1 MATKKMKHPD
11 AKGTI
16 EVRADAVE
24 MYESQGWV
32 VVEPPAKSDK

>member
-32 VVEPPAKSDK
+32 VVEQPVKSDK